1 MNSDWLCFNK
11 ARQGDD
17 KSWRILIEKYQTR
30 LSALALLITGSAAA
44 ADDIVQETF
53 VKAMAAKVRNSN
65 GTVQGYLGTI
75 AYRLA
80 VKESKRNR
88 RYVEISE
95 LDRHETRDNPLE
107 NILNNE
113 RDRMVASVIRNL
125 DNEHRDILL
134 LRFYAGHSY
143 DEIADLLNIPLG
155 TVKSRIFYAVKS
167 CRDMLR
173 EKGVL

>member
-1 MNSDWLCFNK
+1 VNSDWHCFIK
-11 ARQGDD
+11 AQKGDE
-17 KSWRILIEKYQTR
+17 KSWRLLIEKYQTR
-30 LSALALLITGSAAA
+30 LSALALLITGSSTAV
-44 ADDIVQETF
+44 DDIVQDTF
-53 VKAMAAKVRNSN
+53 LKAMAAKIKNSD

-80 VKESKRNR
+80 VKESKRNQ

-95 LDRHETRDNPLE
+95 LDRHESGDNPLE

-113 RDRMVASVIRNL
+113 RDRMVASAINNL
-125 DNEHRDILL
+125 DNAHRDILL
-134 LRFYAGHSY
+134 LRFYAGLSY
-143 DEIADLLNIPLG
+143 DEIAVLLDIPLG

-167 CRDMLR
+167 CRDMLT